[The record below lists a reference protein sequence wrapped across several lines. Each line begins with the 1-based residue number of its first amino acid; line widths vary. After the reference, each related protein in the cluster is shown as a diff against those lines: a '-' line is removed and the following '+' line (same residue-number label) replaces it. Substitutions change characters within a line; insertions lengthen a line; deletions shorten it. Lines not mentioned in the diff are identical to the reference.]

1 MLVSL
6 LVSCIKKFKTD
17 YTDPGLISMILNV
30 ELAEQSLYV
39 RPDDN
44 NLHSKTAIRN
54 HNKQATA
61 CT

>member
-1 MLVSL
+1 
-6 LVSCIKKFKTD
+6 
-17 YTDPGLISMILNV
+17 MILNV
-30 ELAEQSLYV
+30 ELEEQSLYG

>member
-1 MLVSL
+1 
-6 LVSCIKKFKTD
+6 
-17 YTDPGLISMILNV
+17 MILNV
-30 ELAEQSLYV
+30 ELEEQSLYG

-54 HNKQATA
+54 HNNQATA